1 MSYLVIARKWRP
13 QSFEDVVGQSH
24 VTRTLQNAI
33 SAGRVAHAY
42 LFTGPRGV
50 GKTTTARILAKAL
63 NCEKG
68 PTPAPCQ
75 QCPACLEIAGPGS
88 VDVMEIDG
96 ASNNSVDD
104 IRNLREKVAYS
115 GVRDRHKVYIIDEV
129 HMLSPAAFNALLKTL
144 EEPPSHV
151 IFIFATTEV
160 QKLPATILS
169 RTQRFDFRRVAAAEL
184 AAQLGRILHA
194 EGLEASA
201 EALQLV
207 ARSGGGSV
215 RDSQT
220 LLDQVISFALGSAE
234 KRALR
239 VEDVLAVL
247 GGVQESQALGALD
260 AALKGDAAGALQW
273 LNQQYERGADLRQV
287 LDAFQ
292 ALLRGLMLAKADPDH
307 APNAELLPETS
318 QALRPLAAG
327 LGMSRIFSALK
338 ACNEAENQLR
348 YSNQARLVLELLLVR
363 LGPASPGAG
372 LAEIVDELR
381 DLEQKLRSQPA
392 SRGPA
397 LSEGVSFARAEGAA
411 PGQARAASQE
421 DVATTGDDGRDDGA
435 QGPPDGAG
443 VPQPAVDEV
452 EVAAT
457 PAALDL
463 ARVQADWAAVCQ
475 RAQERS
481 MNLAA
486 AANGSTLQALQGGV
500 LSLRVSNEYQRKVLE
515 APSEREQLEAVLK
528 EQFGQA
534 LRVQVAFAQAAPKAS
549 KGGKPAPEQVERL
562 LRERPEVRRVQELFG
577 AEIVEIKEEE

>member
-68 PTPAPCQ
+68 PTPTPCQ

-318 QALRPLAAG
+318 QALRPLATG

-372 LAEIVDELR
+372 LGEIVDELR
-381 DLEQKLRSQPA
+381 DLEQKLRSRPGL
-392 SRGPA
+392 RGPDEV
-397 LSEGVSFARAEGAA
+397 LLAA
-411 PGQARAASQE
+411 SGQALIAPRE
-421 DVATTGDDGRDDGA
+421 GDKA
-435 QGPPDGAG
+435 PEAGPEAEPQSGNSLAPPNGAG

-452 EVAAT
+452 ETAAA

-515 APSEREQLEAVLK
+515 APGEREQLEAVLK

-534 LRVQVAFAQAAPKAS
+534 LRVQVVFAQAAPKAA
-549 KGGKPAPEQVERL
+549 KGGKPAPEQVEKL

-577 AEIVEIKEEE
+577 AEIVEIKEED